1 MQDIALF
8 PLNTV
13 LYPEGLLPLRVFE
26 QRYVD
31 MTKACIAQKAAF
43 GVCLIL
49 DGAEAGTPAV
59 PHAVGCTARVVEWE
73 VPGPGLFNLL
83 VRGESAFRIGSRRVM
98 PDGLIRADV
107 QLEPPATPMP
117 LPVSYR
123 GLGEVLGE
131 VMRQVGHE
139 RFPQPLRTDDSA
151 WVCHRLAEV
160 LAVPQ
165 AARQRLLEATAPAA
179 KLELTAAMLRTL
191 VA

>member
-1 MQDIALF
+1 MQDMAIF

-13 LYPEGLLPLRVFE
+13 LYPESLLPLRIFE

-31 MTKACIAQKAAF
+31 MTKTCIAQESAF

-59 PHAVGCTARVVEWE
+59 PHAVGCAARIVEWE
-73 VPGPGLFNLL
+73 VPSPGLFNLL
-83 VRGESAFRIGSRRVM
+83 VRGESVFRIHQRRVM
-98 PDGLIRADV
+98 ADGLIRAEV
-107 QLEPPATPMP
+107 QLEPPAAPMP
-117 LPVSYR
+117 LPDSYR

-131 VMRQVGHE
+131 VIRQVGRE
-139 RFPQPLRTDDSA
+139 RFPQPLRIDDAA

-165 AARQRLLEATAPAA
+165 AARQRLLEATAPAQ
-179 KLELTAAMLRTL
+179 KLELTTAILRTL